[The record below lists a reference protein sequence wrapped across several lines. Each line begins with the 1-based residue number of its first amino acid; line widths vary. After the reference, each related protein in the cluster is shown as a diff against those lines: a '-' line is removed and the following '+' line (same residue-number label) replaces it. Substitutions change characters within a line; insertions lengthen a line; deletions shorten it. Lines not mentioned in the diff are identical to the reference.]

1 MSYKIK
7 LPVFEGPFDLLL
19 FLIKKNEVD
28 IYDIPIA
35 EITHQYLQYLEM
47 MQLLDLDIAGEFI
60 EMVATLMLIKV
71 RMLLPQP
78 QVGLDEE
85 IEDPRARLVAQ
96 LLEYKQFKEASFSLG
111 DLENKQRRYFSRA
124 VPTISTQHQSADDND
139 LFLEDASLFDLLA
152 AFKKALD
159 EMPKV
164 TVHQVNILRVTI
176 EDQVKFIF
184 QQIGE
189 QPYVLFR
196 EICQPLK
203 TKIERI
209 VTFMALLDLL
219 RLQFLSAKQTEV
231 FGEIRLVV
239 LQSLSMKKYF
249 EIRDKDIFSAKSTEN
264 VVQASPPL

>member
-35 EITHQYLQYLEM
+35 EITRQYLQYLEM

-71 RMLLPQP
+71 RMLLPKP
-78 QVGLDEE
+78 EVSLDEE
-85 IEDPRARLVAQ
+85 IEDPRAQLVAQ

-124 VPTISTQHQSADDND
+124 VPPVKPKEVTPEED
-139 LFLEDASLFDLLA
+139 LFLEDASLFDLLT

-164 TVHQVNILRVTI
+164 TVHQVNIIRVTL
-176 EDQVKFIF
+176 EDQVKYIF
-184 QQIGE
+184 RQIAE

-196 EICQPLK
+196 EICRPLQ
-203 TKIERI
+203 TRMELT
-209 VTFMALLDLL
+209 VTFMAMLDLM
-219 RLQFLSAKQTEV
+219 RLQFLSAKQSDT

-239 LQSLSMKKYF
+239 LQPLSMEKYF
-249 EIRDKDIFSAKSTEN
+249 ELRDKEFFSEKSALK
-264 VVQASPPL
+264 VVDSTPQM

>member
-35 EITHQYLQYLEM
+35 EITRQYLQYLEM

-71 RMLLPQP
+71 RMLLPKP
-78 QVGLDEE
+78 EVSLDEE
-85 IEDPRARLVAQ
+85 IEDPRAQLVAQ

-124 VPTISTQHQSADDND
+124 VPPVEPKEVAPEED

-164 TVHQVNILRVTI
+164 TVHQVNVIRITL
-176 EDQVKFIF
+176 EDQVKYIF
-184 QQIGE
+184 HQIAE
-189 QPYVLFR
+189 RPYVLFR
-196 EICQPLK
+196 EICQSLQ
-203 TKIERI
+203 TRMELI
-209 VTFMALLDLL
+209 VTFMAMLDLL
-219 RLQFLSAKQTEV
+219 RLQFLSAKQSDI

-239 LQSLSMKKYF
+239 LQPLSMEKYF
-249 EIRDKDIFSAKSTEN
+249 QIRNKEFFTEKPTAETIDSTPQN
-264 VVQASPPL
+264 